1 MRQDLSPS
9 NFFTFVRTTV
19 AKLPMV
25 GVIKEIQNQIS
36 QIKFAYFK
44 IGGKIE

>member
-1 MRQDLSPS
+1 MVSFIGETNAPRFESIQ
-9 NFFTFVRTTV
+9 FFTFVRTTV

-36 QIKFAYFK
+36 
-44 IGGKIE
+44 